1 MPPKMVQKRL
11 PSSLRMNPK
20 VTTEPPQRSC
30 LGCRTSKD
38 KSLLIRFVQT
48 PDMEILPDLENRLPG
63 RGAYTCIDKRCLT
76 SAIAQR
82 QFKRSFK
89 HDVTVMPA
97 EQFIEH
103 VRLQLHNSITGLIG
117 LANKAGVIT
126 AGSSMVIDA
135 VRNKKKPSLVIV
147 AGDVSEAI
155 GDKIKQAAAAHHVSH
170 RIVLSKDDFGQ
181 ILGKAP
187 RSTIAV
193 ASGGFV
199 AQLEK
204 AIDRYKNF
212 LGEV

>member
-1 MPPKMVQKRL
+1 
-11 PSSLRMNPK
+11 MNH
-20 VTTEPPQRSC
+20 TSTAESPQRSC
-30 LGCRTSKD
+30 LGCRASKD
-38 KSLLIRFVQT
+38 KNMLIRFVRT
-48 PDMEILPDLENRLPG
+48 PEMEILPDLENRLPG

-103 VRLQLHNSITGLIG
+103 IRLLLHNRIVGLIG
-117 LANKAGVIT
+117 LANKAGLIT
-126 AGSSMVIDA
+126 AGSSMVVDA
-135 VRNKKKPSLVIV
+135 ARAKKKPGFVIV
-147 AGDVSEAI
+147 AVDVSEAI
-155 GDKIKQAAAAHHVSH
+155 CEKIIQTVTLH
-170 RIVLSKDDFGQ
+170 RITHRTVLSKDDLGL

-187 RSTIAV
+187 RSAIAV

>member
-1 MPPKMVQKRL
+1 MDPKGTNE
-11 PSSLRMNPK
+11 S
-20 VTTEPPQRSC
+20 PQRSC
-30 LGCRTSKD
+30 LGCRSSRD
-38 KSLLIRFVQT
+38 RNLLIRFVLT
-48 PDMEILPDLENRLPG
+48 HDLEILPDLENRLPG

-89 HDVTVMPA
+89 RDVSVMPA
-97 EQFIEH
+97 EQFIEY
-103 VRLQLHNSITGLIG
+103 VRMQLHNRITGLIG
-117 LANKAGVIT
+117 LSNKAGLIT

-135 VRNKKKPSLVIV
+135 LRSKKKPGLVII
-147 AGDVSEAI
+147 AEDVSEAI
-155 GDKIKQAAAAHHVSH
+155 GDKIIQAATVHHLSH

-187 RSTIAV
+187 RSAIAV

-199 AQLEK
+199 AQLVK
-204 AIDRYKNF
+204 AIDRYTNF